1 MKPVPHGE
9 PYAGKLHVRFDEGA
23 GVPDN
28 KGRSALLY
36 TLRCAVFSMGT
47 DPLEVV
53 AANNFRENCKEFLT
67 IFLQI
72 FCNLFAFP

>member
-36 TLRCAVFSMGT
+36 T
-47 DPLEVV
+47 PLYLVPHGEPYAGKLHVRFDEGAGV
-53 AANNFRENCKEFLT
+53 PDNKGRPALLYT
-67 IFLQI
+67 
-72 FCNLFAFP
+72 P

>member
-36 TLRCAVFSMGT
+36 TLLYMMLLYMIAC
-47 DPLEVV
+47 DP
-53 AANNFRENCKEFLT
+53 AKR
-67 IFLQI
+67 
-72 FCNLFAFP
+72 LFPADIK

>member
-9 PYAGKLHVRFDEGA
+9 PYAGTLHVRFDEGA

-36 TLRCAVFSMGT
+36 TPRNARFTG
-47 DPLEVV
+47 
-53 AANNFRENCKEFLT
+53 
-67 IFLQI
+67 
-72 FCNLFAFP
+72 LFAFPPL